1 MGTRMRYDI
10 ALRMEQNYVCSVC
23 WGRLEAS
30 HVDEVTS
37 DLHCVN
43 PDCAGTGF
51 VTKRYAEKRIEE
63 SAIEYMEVRQKY
75 GEQFGL
81 SKPISAAQ
89 AMKDLGF

>member
-10 ALRMEQNYVCSVC
+10 AMRMERDYVCAVC

-43 PDCAGTGF
+43 PDCAGSGF
-51 VTKRYAEKRIEE
+51 VTKRYAEKRKDE
-63 SAIEYMEVRQKY
+63 STFEYMEVKKKY
-75 GEQFGL
+75 GEQLGL
-81 SKPISAAQ
+81 TKPISAEQ